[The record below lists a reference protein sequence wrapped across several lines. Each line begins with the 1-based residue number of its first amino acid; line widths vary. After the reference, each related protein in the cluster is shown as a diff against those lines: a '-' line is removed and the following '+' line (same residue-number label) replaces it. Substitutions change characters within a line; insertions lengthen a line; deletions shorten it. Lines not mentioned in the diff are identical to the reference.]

1 MKYSINRKLDTL
13 LNCIESDII
22 NAFCDYTNEK
32 EDGSE
37 IIDAIGWQKELYP
50 GELDYNV
57 VQHGNLL
64 IYYSDIYKL
73 YRNCGYKITE
83 KFSAE
88 KIWRTYCRQTGY
100 VCREILRRKDEFL
113 SQFRNA

>member
-1 MKYSINRKLDTL
+1 MRYSINKKLDAV

-22 NAFCDYTNEK
+22 NVFCDYTDGK

-37 IIDAIGWQKELYP
+37 IIEAIGWQKEMYP
-50 GELDYNV
+50 SETDYNV
-57 VQHGNLL
+57 AQHGNLL
-64 IYYSDIYKL
+64 YYYSDIYKL
-73 YRNCGYKITE
+73 YRNCGYKVTE
-83 KFSAE
+83 KFSTE
-88 KIWRTYCRQTGY
+88 KIWQTYCRQVGY